1 MINRRYY
8 WTKTKSDFWNTP
20 EAKALLSETNGSD
33 YIVIYLML
41 ISLTINSNG
50 ILVEKVGEIERNFTL
65 EFIQRECKFFS
76 LSTIKKALSLLQKI
90 KLIQKDDNG
99 VLSIVDYKSLV
110 GYDSTSAEYMKNRR
124 AKQKDENKNK
134 QVNNAVNNKVNNS
147 VNNVNQEI
155 RDIDIIDN
163 RYIDNSLRSLSL
175 KDVKSVKS
183 VKSVKTAGE
192 TANPFFKNILTGFL
206 IKNKYIDEDDIEL
219 PLYDEFFFQLQK
231 KYEYGNIIKALKF
244 FINQNF
250 TKIVDRHNYLKSALV
265 SSLEKDYSISMED
278 ILKQGESLF
287 EPVYYTKILIDEGF
301 IDNANLDIPSFNALL
316 TPLFD
321 HTNSLEGREE
331 VKRHLIDFVKS
342 KKQGNKLMTL
352 KDFLLQIYPTHY
364 LEVTKND

>member
-20 EAKALLSETNGSD
+20 EAKALLSESSGSD

-134 QVNNAVNNKVNNS
+134 QVNNAVNNKVNNA

-155 RDIDIIDN
+155 RDIDNTDN

-175 KDVKSVKS
+175 KDVKSVKN
-183 VKSVKTAGE
+183 VKSVKTAGD
-192 TANPFFKNILTGFL
+192 TANPFFKNVLTGFL
-206 IKNKYIDEDDIEL
+206 IKNKYIEDDDIEL

-250 TKIVDRHNYLKSALV
+250 TKIVDKHNYLKSALV

-278 ILKQGESLF
+278 IFKKGESLF
-287 EPVYYTKILIDEGF
+287 EPAYYTKVLLDEGF
-301 IDNANLDIPSFNALL
+301 IKPDDLDIPLFNTLL
-316 TPLFD
+316 NPLFVK
-321 HTNSLEGREE
+321 TNTLQGRAE
-331 VKRHLIDFVKS
+331 VKQHLVDFVRS
-342 KKQGNKLMTL
+342 KKAGKNKLMAL
-352 KDFLLQIYPTHY
+352 KDFLIEIYPS
-364 LEVTKND
+364 LEVAKND